1 MVSQTVEYAMRAMVR
16 LSDEAE
22 RPHSVKEVS
31 TRAQIPGPYLSKLLQ
46 ILASAGLV
54 YAYRGRKGGY
64 VLARPAEA
72 ITVLDIVTAVDPVKR
87 IRTCASGAHHEDGG
101 LCLFHQRMDEAAATV
116 ERGFASVSLA
126 DLRADRVNCATANLE
141 EVRASAA
148 N

>member
-16 LSDEAE
+16 LSDGTE

-64 VLARPAEA
+64 VLARPAES

-87 IRTCASGAHHEDGG
+87 IRSCAAGERHDSGG
-101 LCLFHQRMDEAAATV
+101 LCLFHQRMDEAAETV

-126 DLRADRVNCATANLE
+126 DLCADAANCATVLPEEARTPGAN
-141 EVRASAA
+141 
-148 N
+148 